1 MIIDSKNKNIFCINQ
16 ENVQFF
22 SWIKYFY
29 VQINVIISCRKQKRP
44 LPTVGKDQMN
54 WRRACPKWG
63 RANPFYFLQTH
74 DGQWQICF
82 TSCFPKMGK
91 VESILLL
98 ASPNWAKA
106 NQFHFLSAHDGQGR
120 IFLCLPK
127 PGRSVAKR
135 RVFLDFIP

>member
-1 MIIDSKNKNIFCINQ
+1 LIVIIDSKNKNIFCINQ

-74 DGQWQICF
+74 DGETRIRF

-91 VESILLL
+91 VESVLLL
-98 ASPNWAKA
+98 VFPNWAKA
-106 NQFHFLSAHDGQGR
+106 NPFHFLSAHHGQGR
-120 IFLCLPK
+120 IFFASAQTGK
-127 PGRSVAKR
+127 EYH
-135 RVFLDFIP
+135 FFYFY